1 MANYYLVGGELKHY
15 GVLGMKWG
23 RRKNNNSSSNVG
35 IKKNTRSTNNRIKLN
50 KTEKNALKTAG
61 VLAGV
66 SAVQTV
72 GNYKRAQKALD
83 LMGYG
88 DKILVKDVVKKGAV
102 AAGRAAVIGAM
113 AYVGT
118 KKAYDYVKERY
129 NESQE
134 EYKR

>member
-1 MANYYLVGGELKHY
+1 
-15 GVLGMKWG
+15 
-23 RRKNNNSSSNVG
+23 
-35 IKKNTRSTNNRIKLN
+35 
-50 KTEKNALKTAG
+50 
-61 VLAGV
+61 
-66 SAVQTV
+66 
-72 GNYKRAQKALD
+72 
-83 LMGYG
+83 MGYG

-134 EYKR
+134 